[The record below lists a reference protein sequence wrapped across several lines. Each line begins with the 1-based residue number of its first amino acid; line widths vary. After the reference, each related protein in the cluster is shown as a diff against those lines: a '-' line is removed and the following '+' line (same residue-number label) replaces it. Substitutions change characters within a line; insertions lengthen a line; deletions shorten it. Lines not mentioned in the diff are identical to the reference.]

1 MPAPQN
7 YKNHVRVDPVWHY
20 FIVPVLILHLAF
32 SIYETIHFWPNLR
45 GLFLCWIVLALVL
58 LFAVFRAR
66 QHSLVVQNRV
76 IRLEEKFRYAAL
88 LPPDL
93 LARSEQLTLSQII
106 ALRFASDA
114 ELPTLVKRAL
124 DHNMSCKQIKEA
136 IENWRPDYLR
146 V

>member
-1 MPAPQN
+1 MPTPQN
-7 YKNHVRVDPVWHY
+7 YNNHVRRDPIWHL

-32 SIYETIHFWPNLR
+32 SIYETIHYWPNFR
-45 GLFLCWIVLALVL
+45 GLFLCWIVLAIVL

-66 QHSLVVQNRV
+66 QHSLIVQNRL
-76 IRLEEKFRYAAL
+76 IRLEEKLRYAAL

-93 LARSEQLTLSQII
+93 LARSHSLTLSQII

-114 ELPTLVKRAL
+114 ELPGLVKRAL